1 MLDLSITKRFPRFEL
16 NVQLKLGREV
26 LALLGENG
34 SGKSTTLK
42 VIAGLVTPDEGYV
55 RIGDTLAF
63 HSELG
68 INLPPQ
74 RRSIGF
80 VFQELA
86 LFPHLNVYEN
96 IAYGLKVRGY
106 SKAKVREEVEA
117 MMHTLGLTELR
128 SHMPSEL
135 SGGQKQRVALA
146 RALVVKPKLL
156 LMDEPFS
163 ALDQRTKQE
172 VREEI
177 RNILETFSMPAII
190 VTHDYED
197 AAILADRICVL
208 SNGRVKSSDSPSA
221 AMPALLGM
229 VHSLS

>member
-55 RIGDTLAF
+55 RIGNTLAF

-106 SKAKVREEVEA
+106 SKAKVSEEVEA

-172 VREEI
+172 VREEV

-208 SNGRVKSSDSPSA
+208 SNGRIKSSDSPSA

-229 VHSLS
+229 VHSLG

>member
-34 SGKSTTLK
+34 SGKTTALK
-42 VIAGLVTPDEGYV
+42 AIAGLVTPDEGYI
-55 RIGDTLAF
+55 RIGNTLAF

-74 RRSIGF
+74 RRSVGF

-96 IAYGLKVRGY
+96 IAFGLKVRGY
-106 SKAKVREEVEA
+106 SKAKVNEEVEA
-117 MMHTLGLTELR
+117 MMHTLGLAELR

-172 VREEI
+172 VREEV
-177 RNILETFSMPAII
+177 RNILETFQVPAII

-197 AAILADRICVL
+197 AAILADRVCVL

-229 VHSLS
+229 MYSLS

>member
-1 MLDLSITKRFPRFEL
+1 MLDLSITKRFPGFRL
-16 NVQLKLGREV
+16 NVQLKLGREI

-42 VIAGLVTPDEGYV
+42 TIAGLVTPDEGYI
-55 RIGDTLAF
+55 RIGNTLAF

-68 INLPPQ
+68 INIPPQ
-74 RRSIGF
+74 KRSIGF

-96 IAYGLKVRGY
+96 IAFGLKVRGY
-106 SKAKVREEVEA
+106 SRARIGEEVNA
-117 MMHTLGLTELR
+117 IMQALGLAELR
-128 SHMPSEL
+128 YHMPCEL

-146 RALVVKPKLL
+146 RALVVKPRLL

-163 ALDQRTKQE
+163 ALDLRTRQE
-172 VREEI
+172 VREQVRDI
-177 RNILETFSMPAII
+177 LKTLNIPAII

-208 SNGRVKSSDSPSA
+208 SNGRIKSQKPPSA
-221 AMPALLGM
+221 TMPPLPG
-229 VHSLS
+229 VVYSLS